1 MIAAEPNP
9 IRRPATIPIGRVTPS
24 PMPANAP
31 SATTQRPM
39 NRSGRLMCGDA
50 ITTMAV
56 AIASLI
62 AR

>member
-9 IRRPATIPIGRVTPS
+9 MRRPATIPIGRVTPS
-24 PMPANAP
+24 AMPANAP
-31 SATTQRPM
+31 NVTTQRPM
-39 NRSGRLMCGDA
+39 NRSGLPMYGDA

-56 AIASLI
+56 ATASLI